1 MLVLQRIAPPILPD
15 LHRELDRVFV
25 DVFGRGARRCNYVA
39 RLTPAVNLWAD
50 AERLVAEVEVPGLN
64 MDDLEI
70 TVRGD
75 ELTIKG
81 QRKPA
86 ARDGLEY
93 HLSERGTGQFVR
105 LLTLPAEVDAD
116 RVEATLRDGVLTI
129 VLPKAAAAKA
139 RKIAV
144 QAAWRRSAAPRAGGT

>member
-1 MLVLQRIAPPILPD
+1 MLVLQRIAPPIFPD

-25 DVFGRGARRCNYVA
+25 DVFGRGARRCNHVA
-39 RLTPAVNLWAD
+39 RLTPALNLWED

-64 MDDLEI
+64 MDDLEL

-93 HLSERGTGQFVR
+93 HVSERGTGQFVR

-144 QAAWRRSAAPRAGGT
+144 QTA

>member
-1 MLVLQRIAPPILPD
+1 MLVLQRIARPMIPE
-15 LHRELDRVFV
+15 LHRELDRVFD
-25 DVFGRGARRCNYVA
+25 DVFGRGARRCNHVA
-39 RLTPAVNLWAD
+39 RLTPALNLWED

-64 MDDLEI
+64 MDDLEL

-93 HLSERGTGQFVR
+93 HVSERGTGQFVR

-144 QAAWRRSAAPRAGGT
+144 QTA